1 MYELAFAKG
10 GMTNPFHIY
19 RMAPRML
26 IPIDTSLDKLDIVTP
41 TLLVIEESSDAADP
55 LTFLSCEVVRVIML
69 HFEPL
74 SYSDS

>member
-10 GMTNPFHIY
+10 EMTTSFHIY

-55 LTFLSCEVVRVIML
+55 LTFLSCEMVHKIVTV
-69 HFEPL
+69 
-74 SYSDS
+74 

>member
-10 GMTNPFHIY
+10 GMTTSFHIY
-19 RMAPRML
+19 GMAPRML

-55 LTFLSCEVVRVIML
+55 LTFLSCETVNKIDTL
-69 HFEPL
+69 
-74 SYSDS
+74 